1 MCQNSVAMSSVKNQ
15 MGYRSLCFYGLRT
28 VAERRVNPTRKVLRQ
43 TATAMLSRL
52 SFLLVL
58 SLPCASCHDTAEQDA
73 SRPAAF
79 TPLEA
84 YGEVIDTG
92 PCNLADV
99 GPSAVDES
107 MAGATGP
114 FIATDLSP
122 ATPVKA
128 IDHTVTYGGADEP
141 ERHIMLR
148 RSGPFFRF
156 DSGWSRAEEM
166 RKAERSRN
174 APAFVRTRSSEFR
187 NVSTA
192 AQVSADF
199 AADGMP
205 IFARFTRGQ
214 SAGTK
219 RRDATPATEQDYR
232 VTRTARRESIAGET
246 CTVWTAL
253 PAAEFSARPR
263 QEACITDDGIVL
275 RATSFNDDN
284 EVTAED
290 RAITVERGPVPPGDI
305 LPPRALLDWSE
316 WAVQPSKQPPDRSS
330 AYTVTLGRNTKPF
343 VPWRGWGSPTQTHVV
358 QGADHA
364 LAYCSGQ
371 TTGDMYITTPRAVLS
386 YSERDGLVLQRHKA
400 PQNRPAISRKP
411 IEAPGRTLLGETC
424 SWFEISEP
432 RFNTLLHRNECQTAD
447 GIPLIIDED
456 SEGPP
461 VYWKATSLTRKLPE
475 GAASRPSSLLDWE
488 NWGWPER

>member
-1 MCQNSVAMSSVKNQ
+1 
-15 MGYRSLCFYGLRT
+15 MGYRSLRFYGLRT
-28 VAERRVNPTRKVLRQ
+28 IAERRVNPTRKVLRQ
-43 TATAMLSRL
+43 TAGTMLSRL
-52 SFLLVL
+52 SFLLVS
-58 SLPCASCHDTAEQDA
+58 SLACASCQGTAEQDG
-73 SRPAAF
+73 SGPAAF
-79 TPLEA
+79 TPLES
-84 YGEVIDTG
+84 YGAVIDTG

-99 GPSAVDES
+99 GPPAVNKSA
-107 MAGATGP
+107 AGTTEP

-128 IDHTVTYGGADEP
+128 IDHTVTYGGADGP
-141 ERHIMLR
+141 ERRIMLR
-148 RSGPFFRF
+148 RSGPLFRF
-156 DSGWSRAEEM
+156 DSGWSRAEEL

-187 NVSTA
+187 NFSTA
-192 AQVSADF
+192 AQVRADF
-199 AADGMP
+199 AANGMP

-214 SAGTK
+214 SAGAN
-219 RRDATPATEQDYR
+219 RRDATPAAEQDYR

-253 PAAEFSARPR
+253 PAAGFSARPR

-275 RATSFNDDN
+275 RATSFSEDN

-290 RAITVERGPVPPGDI
+290 RAITVERGPVAPGDVM
-305 LPPRALLDWSE
+305 PPRALLDWSE
-316 WAVQPSKQPPDRSS
+316 WAVQPSKQPPERSS

-371 TTGDMYITTPRAVLS
+371 TTGDMYMTTPRAVLS

-447 GIPLIIDED
+447 GIPLIVDEGL
-456 SEGPP
+456 EGPP
-461 VYWKATSLTRKLPE
+461 AYLKATSLTRGMAPE
-475 GAASRPSSLLDWE
+475 GAASPPASLLDWG
-488 NWGWPER
+488 NWGWPAR